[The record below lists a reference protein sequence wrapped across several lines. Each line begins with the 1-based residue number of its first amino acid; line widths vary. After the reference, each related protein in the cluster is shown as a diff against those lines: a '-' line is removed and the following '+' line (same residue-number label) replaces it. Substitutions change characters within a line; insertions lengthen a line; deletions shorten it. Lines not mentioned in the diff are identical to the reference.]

1 MLSDVNN
8 DCIAV
13 FSNFVHLFDKN
24 MNITLENTDK
34 LNAVLHMKVEQTDYE
49 ERVSEVLK
57 DYRRKARV
65 DGFRPGK
72 VPMGII
78 KKMYYTPVLVDE
90 VNKLVSESL
99 FNHLKD
105 NDIKILGEPLP
116 HKDEEQ
122 KVDFEKD
129 TEFEFRF
136 DLGLAPELNLEVTG
150 RDKIPWYRIKVDKNQ
165 EDEYADSLLGR
176 YGEFQPVEKAGN
188 DDMIKGVLVKV
199 DKEGNEVENGIQ
211 VENVSLSLDMMK
223 DDDQKILFSGAKGGD
238 EVVFDVKKAF
248 PNDTELASLLR
259 IDKTEVAMIE
269 GTFKCKINEVLKFIK
284 ASMGQEF
291 FDKVYGEGE
300 VKSEE
305 EFRERVREEIE
316 NNYEKESEYRFMV
329 DSREAM
335 IKKAKIDL
343 PVEFLKRWMVEANEN
358 VTREQVEEDFE
369 KYEDDFRWQLIKEHL
384 LRQQEIKV
392 TPVEALEM
400 AKGMALN
407 QYMQYGISNVP
418 DDYLE
423 NYAKEMLSK
432 PEESRKIYDQK
443 AEEKLLGYLKSTVTL
458 NDKEVSSEKFR
469 KLYEK

>member
-1 MLSDVNN
+1 MKISQE
-8 DCIAV
+8 
-13 FSNFVHLFDKN
+13 S
-24 MNITLENTDK
+24 TDK
-34 LNAVLHMKVEQTDYE
+34 LNAILNVKVEQADYA
-49 ERVSEVLK
+49 ERVDKVLK

-99 FNHLKD
+99 FNYLKD
-105 NDIKILGEPLP
+105 NNVNILGEPLP

-129 TEFEFRF
+129 TEFEFKF
-136 DLGLAPELNLEVTG
+136 DLGLAPELSLAVTAK
-150 RDKIPWYRIKVDKNQ
+150 DKVPYYKIKVDKKQ
-165 EDEYADSLLGR
+165 QDEHKDSLLQR
-176 YGEFQPVEKAGN
+176 FGEFKAVEKAG
-188 DDMIKGVLVKV
+188 DDELIKGTLVKV
-199 DKEGNEVENGIQ
+199 DKEGIEVENGIR
-211 VENVSLSLDMMK
+211 VDNISMSLEMMK
-223 DDDQKILFSGAKGGD
+223 DDDQKVLFSGTAGGD

-259 IDKTEVAMIE
+259 VDKTEVAMLE
-269 GTFKCKINEVLKFIK
+269 GTFKCIIEEVNKFER
-284 ASMGQEF
+284 AVVGEAF
-291 FDKVYGEGE
+291 YDKVYGEGE

-305 EFRERVREEIE
+305 EFTRRVTEEIALNFE
-316 NNYEKESEYRFMV
+316 RESEYRFMV
-329 DSREAM
+329 DAREAL

-343 PVEFLKRWMVEANEN
+343 PVEFLKRWMVETNEQI
-358 VTREQVEEDFE
+358 TEEQVKEDFE

-384 LRQQEIKV
+384 LKQEDIKV
-392 TPVEALEM
+392 TEEEALEA
-400 AKGMALN
+400 AKGMVLK

-423 NYAKEMLSK
+423 NYAKEMMSK
-432 PEESRKIYDQK
+432 PEEARKFYEQK
-443 AEEKLLGYLKSTVTL
+443 GEEKLISYIKSTVKL
-458 NDKEVSSEKFR
+458 DEKEVSSEKFR

>member
-1 MLSDVNN
+1 MKISQE
-8 DCIAV
+8 
-13 FSNFVHLFDKN
+13 S
-24 MNITLENTDK
+24 TDK
-34 LNAVLHMKVEQTDYE
+34 LNAILNVKVEQADYA
-49 ERVSEVLK
+49 ERANKAPK

-99 FNHLKD
+99 FNYLKD
-105 NDIKILGEPLP
+105 NNVNILGEPLP

-129 TEFEFRF
+129 TEFEFKF
-136 DLGLAPELNLEVTG
+136 DLGLAPELSLAVTAK
-150 RDKIPWYRIKVDKNQ
+150 DKVPYYKIKVDKKQ
-165 EDEYADSLLGR
+165 QDEHKDSLLQR
-176 YGEFQPVEKAGN
+176 FGEFKAVEKAG
-188 DDMIKGVLVKV
+188 DDELIKGTLVKV
-199 DKEGNEVENGIQ
+199 DKEGIEVENGIR
-211 VENVSLSLDMMK
+211 VDNISMSLEMMK
-223 DDDQKILFSGAKGGD
+223 DDDQKVLFSGTAGGD

-259 IDKTEVAMIE
+259 VDKTEVAMLE
-269 GTFKCKINEVLKFIK
+269 GTFKCIIEEVNKFER
-284 ASMGQEF
+284 AVVGEAF
-291 FDKVYGEGE
+291 YDKVYGEGE

-305 EFRERVREEIE
+305 EFTKRVTEEIAL
-316 NNYEKESEYRFMV
+316 NYERESEYRFMV
-329 DSREAM
+329 DAREAL

-343 PVEFLKRWMVEANEN
+343 PVEFLKRWMVETNEQI
-358 VTREQVEEDFE
+358 TEEQVKEDFK

-384 LRQQEIKV
+384 LKQQDIKV
-392 TPVEALEM
+392 TEEEALEA
-400 AKGMALN
+400 AKGMALS

-423 NYAKEMLSK
+423 NYAKEMMSK
-432 PEESRKIYDQK
+432 PEEARKFYEQK
-443 AEEKLLGYLKSTVTL
+443 GEEKLISYIKSTVKL
-458 NDKEVSSEKFR
+458 DEKEVSSEKFR